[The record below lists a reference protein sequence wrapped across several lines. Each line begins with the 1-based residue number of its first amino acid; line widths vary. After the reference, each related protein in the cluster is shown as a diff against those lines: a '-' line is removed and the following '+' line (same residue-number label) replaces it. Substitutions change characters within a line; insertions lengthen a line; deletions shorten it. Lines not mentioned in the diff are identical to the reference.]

1 MQIFLLPPRYTFLV
15 ILIIIVAPEDYISDS
30 GLLTF
35 ATGDDRQCHSVRIVN
50 NDICEDT
57 EHFFSN
63 LTLVSGIPRITVDP
77 DGAKVI
83 IDDTDDCGKC
93 VSVGYIVA

>member
-1 MQIFLLPPRYTFLV
+1 MFPPSFTFPV

-30 GLLTF
+30 GLLAF
-35 ATGDDRQCHSVRIVN
+35 ATGDDRQCHSVRIVD
-50 NDICEDT
+50 NDLCEDPVL

-63 LTLVSGIPRITVDP
+63 LTLESGIPRITVDP

-83 IDDTDDCGKC
+83 IDDIEDCGKY
-93 VSVGYIVA
+93 VFVG

>member
-1 MQIFLLPPRYTFLV
+1 MHSSYFWTLQALIV
-15 ILIIIVAPEDYISDS
+15 ILIYIVAPEDYISDS
-30 GLLTF
+30 GLLMFT
-35 ATGDDRQCHSVRIVN
+35 TGQSRQCHSVRIVDN
-50 NDICEDT
+50 EICEDM

-93 VSVGYIVA
+93 VSVG